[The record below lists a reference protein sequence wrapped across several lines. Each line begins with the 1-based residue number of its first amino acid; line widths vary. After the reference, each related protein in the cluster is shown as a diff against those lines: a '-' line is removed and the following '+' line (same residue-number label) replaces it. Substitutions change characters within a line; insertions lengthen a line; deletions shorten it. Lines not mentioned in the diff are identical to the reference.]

1 MARVK
6 YDPIRLMFPH
16 VQLRSRFRT
25 MATGRR
31 LVIWPYLF
39 LAPGLT
45 VIAVFLLYPT
55 IRSVWLS
62 FTDYNFLRPAAFV
75 GANNYLEILGS
86 PAFHN
91 SLLVTL
97 YYVLGTTLVVIP
109 SAFLLALGLRSID
122 RFQALFRAIFFAP
135 VVLST
140 VIASVLFVSV
150 FHPFGGVLKLIP
162 LPFGLSDA
170 NWYRTPELVVP
181 GLILFSAWKGMGIY
195 LVIFLAA
202 LETLPADVVEAARV
216 DGASRLQSLR
226 HVVVPLLRP
235 IFLFATVISLVYGF
249 QNFAIVFTSTKGGP
263 GDASEIL
270 PILVYESGFEF
281 FRMGYASALAMVM
294 FLIVAILSLV
304 QFRLFR
310 SDVAEAAT

>member
-1 MARVK
+1 
-6 YDPIRLMFPH
+6 MFAQAH
-16 VQLRSRFRT
+16 LRSRIR
-25 MATGRR
+25 AIANGRR

-39 LAPGLT
+39 LAPAL
-45 VIAVFLLYPT
+45 VVMAVFLLYPT

-62 FTDYNFLRPAAFV
+62 FTDYDFLSSPAFI
-75 GANNYLEILGS
+75 GADNYLEILAS
-86 PAFHN
+86 PQFHN

-97 YYVLGTTLVVIP
+97 YYVVGTTLVVIP
-109 SAFLLALGLRSID
+109 SAFLLALGLRSIG

-150 FHPFGGVLKLIP
+150 FHPFGGVLKLLP

-202 LETLPADVVEAARV
+202 LETLPDDVVEAARV
-216 DGASRLQSLR
+216 DGASRAQTLR
-226 HVVVPLLRP
+226 HVVIPLLRP
-235 IFLFATVISLVYGF
+235 IFLFAAVISLVYGF

-294 FLIVAILSLV
+294 FLIIAVLSLA

-310 SDVAEAAT
+310 SDATEALP